1 MTQIVVIN
9 QGSGPLGL
17 SLARHFGLASAQV
30 VIVGRDLTEWAQAQP
45 ALQAAGVTLRLEA
58 LAGRGYAADEYAA
71 LAGRLGSIDV
81 WINQVPPG
89 NGGPAESLP
98 AEVWDAQL
106 AGALSSAFFG
116 AQAAAQVML
125 PRGRGVIINLTYEN
139 GRKPVAGQVAANVAH
154 AGLLALTESLGIEW
168 ARRGLRVVG
177 LSLAPE
183 GAEAHLPRLP
193 LRRLGTPD
201 EIAEAVAFLASDQ
214 ASYITAET
222 LRVDGG
228 WGAYQLF

>member
-1 MTQIVVIN
+1 MAKTVVIN
-9 QGSGPLGL
+9 QGSGPLGF
-17 SLARHFGLASAQV
+17 SLARRFGQDGAQV
-30 VIVGRDLTEWAQAQP
+30 VILGRDLTEWAQALP
-45 ALQAAGVTLRLEA
+45 ALQAAGLAPRLEA
-58 LAGRGYAADEYAA
+58 LDSRGAGQYAA

-81 WINQVPPG
+81 WINQAMPG
-89 NGGPAESLP
+89 RAGPAEALP
-98 AEVWDAQL
+98 AELWEAQL
-106 AGALSSAFFG
+106 TEVLSSAFFG

-125 PRGRGVIINLTYEN
+125 AQGRGVIVNLTYEN
-139 GRKPVAGQVAANVAH
+139 GRKPLEGHVAANVAS
-154 AGLLALTESLGIEW
+154 AGLMALTESLGIEW

-183 GAEAHLPRLP
+183 GSARHLPRLP
-193 LRRLGTPD
+193 LRRLGTPE

>member
-1 MTQIVVIN
+1 MTQTVVIN

-17 SLARHFGLASAQV
+17 SLARQFGQAGAQV
-30 VIVGRDLTEWAQAQP
+30 VVVSHDLTEWAQAQP
-45 ALQAAGVTLRLEA
+45 ALQAADVALRLEA
-58 LAGRGYAADEYAA
+58 LAGQRASSYAA
-71 LAGRLGSIDV
+71 LAGRLGSIDI
-81 WINQVPPG
+81 WINQVPSG
-89 NGGPAESLP
+89 DGGPAEALP
-98 AEVWDAQL
+98 VEAWEAQL
-106 AGALSSAFFG
+106 VGALTSAFFG

-125 PRGRGVIINLTYEN
+125 PRGRGVIVNLTYEN
-139 GRKPVAGQVAANVAH
+139 GRKPLAGRVAANVAA
-154 AGLLALTESLGIEW
+154 AGLMALTESLGIEW

-183 GAEAHLPRLP
+183 GVETHLPRLP

-201 EIAEAVAFLASDQ
+201 EIAAAVAFLASDQ

>member
-1 MTQIVVIN
+1 MCR
-9 QGSGPLGL
+9 S
-17 SLARHFGLASAQV
+17 
-30 VIVGRDLTEWAQAQP
+30 
-45 ALQAAGVTLRLEA
+45 
-58 LAGRGYAADEYAA
+58 
-71 LAGRLGSIDV
+71 
-81 WINQVPPG
+81 
-89 NGGPAESLP
+89 GPAEALP
-98 AEVWDAQL
+98 AELWEAQL
-106 AGALSSAFFG
+106 TEVLSSAFFG

-125 PRGRGVIINLTYEN
+125 AQGRGVIVNLTYEN
-139 GRKPVAGQVAANVAH
+139 GRKPLEGQVAANVAN
-154 AGLLALTESLGIEW
+154 AGVMALTESLGIEW

-177 LSLAPE
+177 ISLAPE
-183 GAEAHLPRLP
+183 GSERHLPRLP